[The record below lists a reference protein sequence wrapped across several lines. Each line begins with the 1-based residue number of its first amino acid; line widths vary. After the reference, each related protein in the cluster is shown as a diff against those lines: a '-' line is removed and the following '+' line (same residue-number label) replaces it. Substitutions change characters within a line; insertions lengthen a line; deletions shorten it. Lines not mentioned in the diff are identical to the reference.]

1 MRRFRFFAGFAC
13 GLVLGVGGALV
24 YQWDAGAA
32 PSPSVKYRLGDKPD
46 LGLIVHYPMEA
57 GPKLREF
64 RCAGGPKDCGP
75 QNPAAPARP
84 ARPVERLIPPPP
96 WELPMMPELPVLT
109 PWNPPTR
116 PVSVP
121 EPAALWLVG
130 VGLVL
135 LRLFKP
141 AVAPP
146 RSRPR

>member
-1 MRRFRFFAGFAC
+1 MRRYRFFAGFAL

-24 YQWDAGAA
+24 YKWDAGAA
-32 PSPSVKYRLGDKPD
+32 PNPNVKYRFDEKPD
-46 LGLIVHYPMEA
+46 LGIIVHHPMQA

-64 RCAGGPKDCGP
+64 RCMGGPKDCGP
-75 QNPAAPARP
+75 VPPGRM
-84 ARPVERLIPPPP
+84 ARPVEPLIPPPP
-96 WELPMMPELPVLT
+96 WELPMMPDLPVLT

-121 EPAALWLVG
+121 EPAAIWLVG

-135 LRLFKP
+135 LRLFRRG
-141 AVAPP
+141 ATPP